1 MPGPRNR
8 GSAMTEP
15 HNRLEH
21 FVAGSL
27 IVAVIETSSK
37 HRIAPS
43 FTRRTFFSIRAA
55 ERAVQ
60 RAHDK
65 GLHAELVLCE
75 LRPVAA
81 DAQLR

>member
-1 MPGPRNR
+1 
-8 GSAMTEP
+8 MTEP
-15 HNRLEH
+15 QNRLEH

-27 IVAVIETSSK
+27 IVGVIETHSK
-37 HRIAPS
+37 HRTAPT

-55 ERAVQ
+55 ERSVQ

-75 LRPVAA
+75 LKPVAA
-81 DAQLR
+81 DAREAA